1 MSTVVIEKYFFLPID
16 AVTVRFV
23 AFEPTCLVNIWHKK
37 QSTLIFNQLTDS
49 KLYGFNVYG
58 MNPLQQRSSVKLFY
72 FQNILNFKMA

>member
-72 FQNILNFKMA
+72 FQNSQF